1 MLDGSRTF
9 STFQPDTAN
18 MTQAATLLLSPTQW
32 GPKGAFALFANR
44 WGPRRP
50 RSGVSS
56 YRILMAA
63 MFFFVVSLDTW
74 LDSMDCAEV
83 VGPASVVV
91 WALTLMGS
99 HGIGPVRAIWDAAH
113 R

>member
-1 MLDGSRTF
+1 
-9 STFQPDTAN
+9 
-18 MTQAATLLLSPTQW
+18 
-32 GPKGAFALFANR
+32 
-44 WGPRRP
+44 
-50 RSGVSS
+50 
-56 YRILMAA
+56 MAA

-74 LDSMDCAEV
+74 LDSIDCAEV

-99 HGIGPVRAIWDAAH
+99 RGIGPVRAIWDAAH

>member
-1 MLDGSRTF
+1 
-9 STFQPDTAN
+9 
-18 MTQAATLLLSPTQW
+18 MTQMATLAPPPTQW
-32 GPKGAFALFANR
+32 RPKDSFARFANR

-99 HGIGPVRAIWDAAH
+99 RGIGPVRAIWDAA
-113 R
+113 RR

>member
-1 MLDGSRTF
+1 
-9 STFQPDTAN
+9 
-18 MTQAATLLLSPTQW
+18 MTQPATLLLSPTQW

-74 LDSMDCAEV
+74 LDSMDCAGI
-83 VGPASVVV
+83 VGPASVAV
-91 WALTLMGS
+91 WALTLLGS
-99 HGIGPVRAIWDAAH
+99 HGIGPVRALWDAA
-113 R
+113 RR